1 MNDKLNKLE
10 EICNIT
16 MKWDDD
22 DEFYDPECPSLISSI
37 NLLARLEWARRKLLE
52 FDIKTIA
59 PLEMAFADEYCSSDI
74 PFSNMSLEN
83 ILDNDS
89 YDAYECCI
97 FNNNF
102 KDYFK
107 DYLSALFDNLGW
119 RFISFST
126 NRTEFMA
133 AVSLDPEDVHEFEDC
148 VDEAF
153 VVQAND
159 LITRIYTIIK
169 NSDIL
174 KDESAAVKFM
184 TYLPKWI
191 CKFYIS
197 EFYVYDGEII
207 NNRYT
212 CGNVLGTIDS
222 ECLFGY
228 EVQFVSIPFRLMLVN
243 HYANV
248 LISKYPQ
255 LFGAEVKEAMY
266 G

>member
-22 DEFYDPECPSLISSI
+22 CEFYDPECPSLISTI

-52 FDIKTIA
+52 FDIKTIDA
-59 PLEMAFADEYCSSDI
+59 HLKMAFVDNYCSSDI

-102 KDYFK
+102 E

-133 AVSLDPEDVHEFEDC
+133 AVSLDPEDKRNFEDC
-148 VDEAF
+148 VDKAF

-212 CGNVLGTIDS
+212 CGNVLSASDS
-222 ECLFGY
+222 ECLLGY

-243 HYANV
+243 HYANI

-255 LFGAEVKEAMY
+255 LFGAEVKESMY